1 MPRGSHP
8 TLTRTRPLSHP
19 TAPIHPFSQIEFQR
33 TLVNN
38 TNYDPLAPHPG
49 YFTTFFQLNAE
60 MLSAHARIDVRHNW
74 ESLWWE
80 WPLNLRGLLYYSQDK
95 VSPALGRVEVCVAP
109 GSARV
114 P

>member
-1 MPRGSHP
+1 MSGGSR
-8 TLTRTRPLSHP
+8 TLTRTRPLSSHHP
-19 TAPIHPFSQIEFQR
+19 YPFSQIEFQR

-60 MLSAHARIDVRHNW
+60 MLSANARIDVRHNW

-95 VSPALGRVEVCVAP
+95 VSPALGRVEVP
-109 GSARV
+109 GSALA